1 MLLEGKIRF
10 VHSVTPVSAAGA
22 QVLCWLQ
29 LLPSVP
35 NSSSYSLN
43 GVLESDQYRLLV
55 DQEPELMGPGSGRA
69 EKA

>member
-10 VHSVTPVSAAGA
+10 VHSVTPVSAARA

-29 LLPSVP
+29 LLPSVS

-55 DQEPELMGPGSGRA
+55 DHEPELMGSGSGRA